1 MDDLEFKGLVDHIT
15 EEYIKNNVPPSQT
28 IEKVAKHR
36 AKLSK
41 ADIAR
46 LIQEANKNIY
56 RRLYSTS
63 KERIYD
69 YVAPKAD
76 VEVPAQMEGE
86 MQKAAEILREQS
98 GAGETYGVGG
108 VDIEANWALDIAR
121 KTNLRQLTEEL
132 KDDTIDLAY
141 KLKGQ
146 IAKCADMIVDGVL
159 NGEYSFVDAYRAVKE
174 HAPHLQKTI
183 MSMVHE
189 RYEDPLVKIA
199 CSENAFVVSKGLDA
213 NHPIVM
219 ELKRLDDFYND
230 LVYEKVQSLKVLE
243 SLAGGENV

>member
-56 RRLYSTS
+56 QRLYSTS
-63 KERIYD
+63 KEKIYD
-69 YVAPKAD
+69 YIAPKAE
-76 VEVPAQMEGE
+76 VEVPAIEGE
-86 MQKAAEILREQS
+86 MQKAAEMLREQS

-108 VDIEANWALDIAR
+108 VDVKANWALDIAR

-132 KDDTIDLAY
+132 KDEAIDLAY
-141 KLKGQ
+141 KLKRQ

-174 HAPHLQKTI
+174 HAPNLQKTI
-183 MSMVHE
+183 MSMVHK
-189 RYEDPLVKIA
+189 RYEDPLIKIA
-199 CSENAFVVSKGLDA
+199 CSENAFVVSKVLDA

-243 SLAGGENV
+243 SLGGKNV